1 MDKYEIAVTIY
12 AGCIVMFFLAVII
25 FLFVVTYQRKMVI
38 METNLK
44 LIEQEKQLEVYK
56 ASVNAEEKLKKEIAS
71 NLHDEINPL
80 LNALKF
86 NLGKYR
92 LKAKNKVFEPD
103 ELINDELVLD
113 KAIDGIRSVCYDLTP
128 SFFLKYGLVPSLEAY
143 INNITKAGKLK
154 GNFIN
159 EISPDAL
166 DAYTIEEQLNIYR
179 ICMELLT
186 NLIKHGACSNF
197 TLHISIAGAQ
207 LNFQITHDGKRISNE
222 EIEMNSKASNGLGL
236 KSLKARLLL
245 LKATLNYYSEI
256 SLPNT
261 VLLIPIKQA

>member
-12 AGCIVMFFLAVII
+12 AGCIVMFLLAVII

-128 SFFLKYGLVPSLEAY
+128 SFFFKIWVGAIIGSLH
-143 INNITKAGKLK
+143 
-154 GNFIN
+154 
-159 EISPDAL
+159 
-166 DAYTIEEQLNIYR
+166 Q
-179 ICMELLT
+179 
-186 NLIKHGACSNF
+186 
-197 TLHISIAGAQ
+197 
-207 LNFQITHDGKRISNE
+207 
-222 EIEMNSKASNGLGL
+222 
-236 KSLKARLLL
+236 
-245 LKATLNYYSEI
+245 
-256 SLPNT
+256 
-261 VLLIPIKQA
+261 